1 MREDL
6 PVPAAAALK
15 GLNER
20 IHEPSKSPRWRS
32 QTARDHDRLLYS
44 SAFQR
49 LGGITQVTAS
59 ETGQPFHTRL
69 THSLKV
75 AQVARRS
82 AERLKQQ
89 EKEGAFSG
97 AALAVVQALDADATD
112 SAALAHDIG
121 HPPFG
126 HLAEKVLNERASKVG
141 GFEGNAQ
148 SFRVVTRLALRNAR
162 PGLDLTRQT
171 LNAMLKY
178 PWLRKPEQRARKD
191 KWGAYDSDQPAFD
204 FVRKH
209 SKDGRRSLEACLM
222 DWADDVTYAVHDFD
236 DFTRAGLIPTDLLVR
251 DEEERVR
258 LRKRLENE
266 PEIPRSKDFSP
277 NELMGALEEPL
288 RHLDLAGPYQ
298 GTREQ
303 RITLR
308 SFGSML
314 ITQYVEA
321 VGIESANS
329 RKAQIVIKD
338 TARRQVAAL
347 KALTMLYV
355 VFRPPLALIQ
365 HGHSKVIADLWD
377 WFWAASASGGDRR
390 VLPPAYRARLADDD
404 SPEARTR
411 LVTDLIASM
420 TESAALELH
429 GRMGGYA
436 GGTVLDA
443 AARTL

>member
-1 MREDL
+1 MKEEL
-6 PVPAAAALK
+6 SVPSKAALD
-15 GLNER
+15 GLAER
-20 IHEPSKSPRWRS
+20 VHEPRKQPRWRS
-32 QTARDHDRLLYS
+32 QSQRDHDRLLYS

-75 AQVARRS
+75 AQVAGRS
-82 AERLKQQ
+82 AERLKKQR
-89 EKEGAFSG
+89 KEGELSG
-97 AALAVVQALDADATD
+97 SADAVVHALDVDATE

-126 HLAEKVLNERASKVG
+126 HLAEVVLNSKAIKVG

-148 SFRVVTRLALRNAR
+148 SFRVVTRLAHRNAK

-171 LNAMLKY
+171 LNGMLKY
-178 PWLRKPEQRARKD
+178 PWLRKPEGEKRRT
-191 KWGAYDSDQPAFD
+191 KWGAYDSDQAALD
-204 FVRKH
+204 FARKH
-209 SKDGRRSLEACLM
+209 SKDGQRSIEACLM
-222 DWADDVTYAVHDFD
+222 DWADDITYAVHDFD
-236 DFTRAGLIPTDLLVR
+236 DFTRAGLIPTDLLLR
-251 DEEERVR
+251 DDGERER
-258 LRKRLENE
+258 LKQRLENE
-266 PEIPRSKDFSP
+266 PEIPRSGFSP
-277 NELMGALEEPL
+277 DALMSALEEPL
-288 RHLDLAGPYQ
+288 KHLDLAGPYQ

-303 RITLR
+303 RIALR

-314 ITQYVEA
+314 ITRYVEA
-321 VGIESANS
+321 VAVEATTG
-329 RKAQIVIKD
+329 RKAQIVIEEE
-338 TARRQVAAL
+338 AVVQVASL

-365 HGHSKVIADLWD
+365 HGQAKVIGDLWE
-377 WFWAASASGGDRR
+377 WFWDATDEKGDSR
-390 VLPPAYRARLADDD
+390 VLPPAYRARLVDDNSD
-404 SPEARTR
+404 EGRAR
-411 LVTDLIASM
+411 LVTDLVASM
-420 TESAALELH
+420 TESAAVELH

>member
-1 MREDL
+1 MRETL
-6 PVPAAAALK
+6 SVPSKAALD
-15 GLNER
+15 GLRER
-20 IHEPSKSPRWRS
+20 THEPTKRPRWRT
-32 QTARDHDRLLYS
+32 QAQRDHDRLLYS

-59 ETGQPFHTRL
+59 EIGQPFHTRL

-75 AQVARRS
+75 AQVAGRS
-82 AERLKQQ
+82 AERLKQKQ
-89 EKEGAFSG
+89 VERDYTGS
-97 AALAVVQALDADATD
+97 ALEVVDALDVDATE

-126 HLAEKVLNERASKVG
+126 HLAEVVLNAKAVKAG

-148 SFRVVTRLALRNAR
+148 SFRVVTRLALRNAK

-171 LNAMLKY
+171 LNGMLKY
-178 PWLRKPEQRARKD
+178 PWLRKAEGTKRKT
-191 KWGAYDSDQPAFD
+191 KWGAYDSDQEAFD
-204 FVRKH
+204 YVRKH
-209 SKDGRRSLEACLM
+209 SKDGQRSIEACVM
-222 DWADDVTYAVHDFD
+222 DWADDITYAVHDFD
-236 DFTRAGLIPTDLLVR
+236 DFTRAGLIPTDLLIR
-251 DEEERVR
+251 DDGERDR
-258 LRKRLENE
+258 LKQRLEE
-266 PEIPRSKDFSP
+266 QPEIPRAGFSSDQ
-277 NELMGALEEPL
+277 LMNALEEPL
-288 RHLDLAGPYQ
+288 GHLDLAGPYM

-303 RITLR
+303 RIALR

-314 ITQYVEA
+314 ITRYIEA
-321 VGIESANS
+321 VTVESATK
-329 RKAQIVIKD
+329 RKAQIVIED
-338 TARRQVAAL
+338 EALVQVAAL

-365 HGHSKVIADLWD
+365 HGQARVIADLWD
-377 WFWAASASGGDRR
+377 WFWDATEDTGDSRI
-390 VLPPAYRARLADDD
+390 LPPSYRERLLDDD
-404 SPEARTR
+404 SEEGRAR
-411 LVTDLIASM
+411 LVTDLVASM

>member
-6 PVPAAAALK
+6 SAPTKASLD
-15 GLNER
+15 GLRER
-20 IHEPSKSPRWRS
+20 THEPHKNPRWRT
-32 QTARDHDRLLYS
+32 QTQRDHDRLLYS

-59 ETGQPFHTRL
+59 EIGQPFHTRL

-75 AQVARRS
+75 AQVAGRS
-82 AERLKQQ
+82 AERLKQR
-89 EKEGAFSG
+89 KEDGDFSG
-97 AALAVVQALDADATD
+97 SARDVVEALDVDATE

-126 HLAEKVLNERASKVG
+126 HLAEVVLNTKAITAG

-148 SFRVVTRLALRNAR
+148 SFRVVTRLALRNAK

-171 LNAMLKY
+171 LNGMLKY
-178 PWLRKPEQRARKD
+178 PWLRKPEGPKRKK
-191 KWGAYDSDQPAFD
+191 KWGAYDSDQAAFD
-204 FVRKH
+204 YARKH
-209 SKDGRRSLEACLM
+209 SKDGQRSVEACLM
-222 DWADDVTYAVHDFD
+222 DWADDITYAVHDFD
-236 DFTRAGLIPTDLLVR
+236 DFTRAGLIPTDLLIR
-251 DEEERVR
+251 DDGERER
-258 LRKRLENE
+258 LRRRLEDE
-266 PEIPRSKDFSP
+266 PEIPRGDFSAD
-277 NELMGALEEPL
+277 ELMGALEEPL
-288 RHLDLAGPYQ
+288 RHLDLAGPYL

-303 RITLR
+303 RIALR

-314 ITQYVEA
+314 ITRYIEA
-321 VGIESANS
+321 VAFETVTK
-329 RKAQIVIKD
+329 RKAQIVIED
-338 TARRQVAAL
+338 EALVQVAAL

-365 HGHSKVIADLWD
+365 HGQAKVIEDLWE
-377 WFWAASASGGDRR
+377 WFWAATEKNGDSRI
-390 VLPPAYRARLADDD
+390 LPPSYQARLRDDD
-404 SPEARTR
+404 SEEGRAR
-411 LVTDLIASM
+411 LVTDLVASM